1 MSNNVN
7 EKYGLA
13 PEGNEENKEFNPAP
27 FIIDAVDRDGQIVL
41 SNSTGKP
48 LQYLSTDG
56 KLVWFRK
63 KYPTGRISVRRES
76 EENPRC
82 IRYSAEVYLDRNDN
96 FPVSRWEHQET
107 IYDDEAIDRTVSRVQ
122 TIALGKALSK
132 AGFGCEIEATLN
144 LTTEDEAKME
154 TKPSNNEEICTYKP
168 REVKDDSSDIL
179 SLAEAL
185 VEDSSPKE
193 EEFSTKT
200 NALTKEEALSTVV
213 HFTEKAAE
221 SLKKHE
227 GWTIA
232 DIVKDV
238 PEFCSIVKRRKRIQQ
253 SMNDEAVKAAIF
265 LTEEKG
271 D

>member
-1 MSNNVN
+1 MNNNAN
-7 EKYGLA
+7 EKYGLV
-13 PEGNEENKEFNPAP
+13 PEENKEFDFAP
-27 FIIDAVDRDGQIVL
+27 FIMDAVDRNGQIVV
-41 SNSTGKP
+41 SNTTGKP

-56 KLVWFRK
+56 KLLWFRK
-63 KYPTGRISVRRES
+63 KYPSGRVSVKRES

-82 IRYSAEVYLDRNDN
+82 IRYSAEIYLDRNDN

-144 LTTEDEAKME
+144 LTTEGEME
-154 TKPSNNEEICTYKP
+154 TEITNTNKNESLSAPSHKNENVE
-168 REVKDDSSDIL
+168 EESSCIL

-185 VEDSSPKE
+185 LQDSTPEKGKSDDNSE
-193 EEFSTKT
+193 
-200 NALTKEEALSTVV
+200 LTKNEALKTVV
-213 HFTEKAAE
+213 HFSEKAAD

-227 GWTIA
+227 GLTIA

-253 SMNDEAVKAAIF
+253 SMNAEAVEAAIF
-265 LTEEKG
+265 LAEKKG
-271 D
+271 E